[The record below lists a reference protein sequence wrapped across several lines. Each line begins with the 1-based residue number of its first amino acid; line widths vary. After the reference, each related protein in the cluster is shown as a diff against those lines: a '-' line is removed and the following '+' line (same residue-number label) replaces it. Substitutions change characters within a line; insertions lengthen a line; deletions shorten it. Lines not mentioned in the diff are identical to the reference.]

1 MESTVQLVLVPISL
15 VFAVINNQQESP
27 DSYADLPDNLK
38 ITADSIVRWA
48 VRDDGSMIVAT
59 TKDAFPDNDG
69 TTERVEVVNLGKN
82 YDGDSVFLATVQD
95 SGHTLAPAAAEF
107 EAKAFNVLLPDP
119 GSHFGTSAHADKSFK
134 TIGLIMVLGADGKLK
149 WQMTVPDVKKAFLAG
164 VFDGKVTI
172 AIETEDRVAII
183 SAMSFVD
190 RVRNH
195 APLILGSEGRTKED
209 GETLTRAELDEMMPV
224 MAVKNGKVAYYDQD
238 GNKLEKESDG
248 GTDNVVRFPG
258 VDSRGRQSSD
268 KLVKVTATGETTGTV
283 ERYPMAANAK

>member
-1 MESTVQLVLVPISL
+1 MQLVLVPISL
-15 VFAVINNQQESP
+15 IFAVINNQQESP

-38 ITADSIVRWA
+38 ITADSIVRWS

-69 TTERVEVVNLGKN
+69 TTERVEVINLGKN

-107 EAKAFNVLLPDP
+107 EAKAFDVLLPEP
-119 GSHFGTSAHADKSFK
+119 GSHFGTSAHADKSIK

-149 WQMTVPDVKKAFLAG
+149 WQMMVPDVKKAFLAG
-164 VFDGKVTI
+164 AFDGKVTI
-172 AIETEDRVAII
+172 AIETEERAAII

-195 APLILGSEGRTKED
+195 APLILGSEGRAKED
-209 GETLTRAELDEMMPV
+209 GETLTRAEQDEMMPV
-224 MAVKNGKVAYYDQD
+224 MAAVKNGTVSYYDQG
-238 GNKLEKESDG
+238 GNKLEKVSDG
-248 GTDNVVRFPG
+248 GTDSVVRFPG

-268 KLVKVTATGETTGTV
+268 KVIKVTATGETTGTV
-283 ERYPMAANAK
+283 ERYSMAANAK